1 MERVIPHNI
10 DAEQSVIGAMFLTKK
25 ALQKGLERLDGSEFY
40 LDSHSK
46 IFEAIKNLDA
56 KGVEVDITTVA
67 DELNNLGFNIDK
79 KKIKIDTDLNTL
91 GMHLVKIVLHKDVIA
106 NINVSLIK

>member
-56 KGVEVDITTVA
+56 KGIEVDI
-67 DELNNLGFNIDK
+67 
-79 KKIKIDTDLNTL
+79 
-91 GMHLVKIVLHKDVIA
+91 
-106 NINVSLIK
+106 